1 MATGEANGRPQHSQ
15 SGGTIASKESRH
27 RLQMGIRLALVRIW
41 SQIRQGAGNS
51 TDVTASSALLK
62 ITDALLTKE
71 LPEQP
76 ISKWRRME
84 GAGRGLQRLRGSF
97 PN

>member
-1 MATGEANGRPQHSQ
+1 MGEANGRPQHWQ
-15 SGGTIASKESRH
+15 NGGTIASKESRQW
-27 RLQMGIRLALVRIW
+27 LQMGIRLALARIW

-71 LPEQP
+71 LLAQP
-76 ISKWRRME
+76 ILK
-84 GAGRGLQRLRGSF
+84 
-97 PN
+97 

>member
-1 MATGEANGRPQHSQ
+1 
-15 SGGTIASKESRH
+15 
-27 RLQMGIRLALVRIW
+27 LQMGIRLALVRIW

-71 LPEQP
+71 PRGQP
-76 ISKWRRME
+76 ISK
-84 GAGRGLQRLRGSF
+84 
-97 PN
+97 

>member
-27 RLQMGIRLALVRIW
+27 WLQMGIRLALVRIW
-41 SQIRQGAGNS
+41 PQMRQGAGNS

-71 LPEQP
+71 LPAQP
-76 ISKWRRME
+76 ILK
-84 GAGRGLQRLRGSF
+84 
-97 PN
+97 